1 MPSQLFRFSASE
13 WRGRG
18 GEDDKGF
25 IFVFGG
31 QVAYDEDC
39 KCFRTT
45 DRELAFDVHHA
56 EEHGAEGAAASTLP
70 ASAGTKTIVGVA
82 RAFCAAAVG
91 ASLWLAL

>member
-1 MPSQLFRFSASE
+1 MAR
-13 WRGRG
+13 RG
-18 GEDDKGF
+18 GGDDEGF

-31 QVAYDEDC
+31 QVAYDEEC

-56 EEHGAEGAAASTLP
+56 EEHGAEGAAALTSP

-91 ASLWLAL
+91 ASLWLVL